1 MKQILKDTITG
12 VALLGSTIITMATV
26 VIAIYT
32 LAGK

>member
-1 MKQILKDTITG
+1 MIKIIKETLVG
-12 VALLGSTIITMATV
+12 VALLGSIIITMATV